1 MPRSSRVNPDAV
13 RFGAL
18 IQRLRLE
25 RGWTIGKLAQRSG
38 MNRTYLGIL
47 EKGGNL
53 PTLATLFELADVLNT
68 TATEMVREVEEG
80 RRSARAKRAVP
91 PPAAE

>member
-18 IQRLRLE
+18 IQRLRLQ

-38 MNRTYLGIL
+38 MNRTYLGVL

-68 TATEMVREVEEG
+68 TATEMVRAIEEARLG
-80 RRSARAKRAVP
+80 ARAKRAAP
-91 PPAAE
+91 PTAAE